1 MLIRQAL
8 EQASQQL
15 AAAGIQTPD
24 VDAAEL
30 LSDLIN
36 CSRGELEL
44 KVALSGEISEE
55 QFAEFSNC
63 IKRRANREPL
73 QHITG
78 YAYFRKLRLRVG
90 PGVFV
95 PRPETEFVTQLAIDA
110 LLQDSSDSPI
120 AIDLASGSG
129 AIAIS
134 LATEVSRARVYAVEI
149 SDRAFNYALE
159 NQSLNSADNLEIRL
173 GDLSDAFP
181 ELEGLA
187 SVVISNPPYIP
198 EDAVPR
204 DPEVRLFDPPLALY
218 GGADGLDIIRVVSR
232 RAKKLLREGG
242 TLVIEHADSQGE
254 QVRQLL
260 LAERWRDVRLHQ
272 DLTGRDRAVTANL

>member
-1 MLIRQAL
+1 M
-8 EQASQQL
+8 
-15 AAAGIQTPD
+15 
-24 VDAAEL
+24 
-30 LSDLIN
+30 
-36 CSRGELEL
+36 
-44 KVALSGEISEE
+44 
-55 QFAEFSNC
+55 
-63 IKRRANREPL
+63 
-73 QHITG
+73 
-78 YAYFRKLRLRVG
+78 
-90 PGVFV
+90 
-95 PRPETEFVTQLAIDA
+95 
-110 LLQDSSDSPI
+110 
-120 AIDLASGSG
+120 
-129 AIAIS
+129 
-134 LATEVSRARVYAVEI
+134 
-149 SDRAFNYALE
+149 E

-173 GDLSDAFP
+173 GDLSDAFL